1 METFVAAYL
10 IVWGGILW
18 YVLRLGAKQRQLFK
32 EIETLRQLESQA
44 PESLDE
50 PTSRA
55 A

>member
-1 METFVAAYL
+1 METFIAAYV
-10 IVWGGILW
+10 IVWAGVLW

-32 EIETLRQLESQA
+32 EIESLRLESQS
-44 PESLDE
+44 PESIDE